1 MGSEYTAFYGAV
13 VGRGRCVLDQDTR
26 KAVVED
32 DAAKAAK

>member
-1 MGSEYTAFYGAV
+1 MGSEHTAFYGAV